1 MPQGS
6 ISSLLPQQ
14 QAMMMRQQQAQRPPQ
29 QPPLTAPTDGGPPYK
44 VPIHPIF
51 TRIQPLEPGQP
62 FPTINAQDQSRVKQW
77 MERDLA
83 YESELAI
90 ARRGKR
96 AEQGQI
102 QQDVL
107 MREDWLGGVDR
118 VGPGRLKIRYDVKGK
133 HGLHRKEVKMY
144 VRYIFRPS
152 GIVLALTSPCLCC
165 RSKQQL
171 KEIALVG
178 ESIIPV
184 RLECEHEVYK
194 LRDTFTWNLRGTT
207 C

>member
-1 MPQGS
+1 MNTGGSAPAQQTGYMRSQTFGPSHIGDPFDPRLGLATTPSSGPSISSKNRSMPQGS

-107 MREDWLGGVDR
+107 MRED
-118 VGPGRLKIRYDVKGK
+118 
-133 HGLHRKEVKMY
+133 
-144 VRYIFRPS
+144 
-152 GIVLALTSPCLCC
+152 
-165 RSKQQL
+165 
-171 KEIALVG
+171 
-178 ESIIPV
+178 
-184 RLECEHEVYK
+184 
-194 LRDTFTWNLRGTT
+194 
-207 C
+207 